1 MAGVAN
7 ISDDWS
13 IIKYEFANFHQIVM
27 TSRNIYPNPSLL
39 AKLVLAMI
47 EAEPEP
53 DEEMKSRVNWIYN
66 NTHKDVMEHLSTIEL
81 VVIRNIMGSLNKEIE
96 IGSKTFTLT
105 SLVRFLDELSAELM
119 KMVVKIG
126 KKYSLEMPTNMMFGS
141 TNKVTLT

>member
-7 ISDDWS
+7 ISEDWS

-39 AKLVLAMI
+39 AKLVLSMI
-47 EAEPEP
+47 EAENEP
-53 DEEMKSRVNWIYN
+53 DEDMKKRVNWIYE
-66 NTHKDVMEHLSTIEL
+66 NTHKEVMEHLSTIEL

-105 SLVRFLDELSAELM
+105 ALVKYLDELSAELM

>member
-1 MAGVAN
+1 MG
-7 ISDDWS
+7 DGDWS
-13 IIKYEFANFHQIVM
+13 IIKYEFVNFHNIVM

-119 KMVVKIG
+119 KMVVQIG
-126 KKYSLEMPTNMMFGS
+126 KKYSLEMPTNMMFGN

>member
-1 MAGVAN
+1 MAEVNN
-7 ISDDWS
+7 IADDWS

-39 AKLVLAMI
+39 AKLVLSMI
-47 EAEPEP
+47 EAESEP
-53 DEEMKSRVNWIYN
+53 DTEMKERVNWIYE
-66 NTHKDVMEHLSTIEL
+66 NTHKEVMEHLSIIEL

-96 IGSKTFTLT
+96 IGSKNFTLT
-105 SLVRFLDELSAELM
+105 QLVRYLDELSAELM

-141 TNKVTLT
+141 TSKVSLT